1 MHNINEHCVGNRLPV
16 SSAETISQI
25 HLRVTRSM
33 IVITAVFGQRLKCV
47 VS

>member
-1 MHNINEHCVGNRLPV
+1 VNATWTWVLV

-33 IVITAVFGQRLKCV
+33 IVITAIVGQRLKCV